1 MNYVTV
7 DSVTQKL
14 GPNWWG
20 DGDSTIAVMQ
30 ANAWLNAKNLPE
42 YPEDEVPDAIL
53 TAGAYLAKLA
63 ATGQLYKT
71 KEGVV
76 ASKTVSAQSGTSV
89 SKTYASGKEESVSG
103 DMQFIL
109 DLLGPFMGEKYHINT
124 FVITE

>member
-7 DSVTQKL
+7 ESVTQKL
-14 GPNWWG
+14 GANWWG
-20 DGDSTIAVMQ
+20 NGDAPIAVMQ
-30 ANAWLNAKNLPE
+30 ANAWLNARNLPE
-42 YPEDEVPDAIL
+42 YPDDEIPDAIL

-63 ATGQLYKT
+63 ASGLLYKT

-89 SKTYASGKEESVSG
+89 SKKYVAGKEESVSG

-109 DLLGPFMGEKYHINT
+109 DLIDPFIGEKHYINT
-124 FVITE
+124 YVITE

>member
-7 DSVTQKL
+7 ESVTLKL

-20 DGDSTIAVMQ
+20 TGDPNLAVIQ
-30 ANAWLNAKNLPE
+30 ANAWLNARNLPE
-42 YPEDEVPDAIL
+42 YPEGEVPDAIL

-63 ATGQLYKT
+63 ATGQLYTT

-89 SKTYASGKEESVSG
+89 SKTYVSGKEESISG

-124 FVITE
+124 YVITE